1 MGRPPQVT
9 KDDWLRPFLRHSPPP
24 FRAMPESKRSL
35 LLMSSLMMKF
45 LFRPTKAGGVLTDD
59 EGDAAECGVGR

>member
-1 MGRPPQVT
+1 
-9 KDDWLRPFLRHSPPP
+9 
-24 FRAMPESKRSL
+24 
-35 LLMSSLMMKF
+35 MMKF